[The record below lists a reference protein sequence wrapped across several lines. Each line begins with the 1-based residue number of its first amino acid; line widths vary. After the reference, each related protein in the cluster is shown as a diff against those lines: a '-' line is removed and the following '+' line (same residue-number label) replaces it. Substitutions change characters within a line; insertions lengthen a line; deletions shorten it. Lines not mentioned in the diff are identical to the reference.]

1 MKRKFYLRGLGIGI
15 LVTAVIMGIASGR
28 NRQMT
33 DEEIKARAK
42 ELGMVESTVLSNIVD
57 NSPPG
62 SAAPSQAPENTPAVS
77 TSPENT
83 PEVSVA
89 PSDSPGP
96 SVPPENDGKAPEG
109 NTPMASSVPQNTP
122 AASASPQRTPAAS
135 TPPVNTPAASAAP
148 QRTPAVSTPP
158 VNTPAVSAAPQN
170 SPKVSPTPKS
180 SPEAST
186 PSPSPSPENTPETSA
201 GETVTITIRSGQSSV
216 AVSKMLEE
224 AGLVTSAS
232 AYDKF
237 LCDNGYDK
245 RLKTGTYQIPVGA
258 SEEEIA
264 RIITSKAN

>member
-42 ELGMVESTVLSNIVD
+42 ELGMIESTVLSNMAT
-57 NSPPG
+57 NSPQG
-62 SAAPSQAPENTPAVS
+62 SVAPSQAPVESSLPEVS
-77 TSPENT
+77 SGVDEPTVSPSPENT
-83 PEVSVA
+83 PEVSASSENTPEASVS
-89 PSDSPGP
+89 PSDSPKP
-96 SVPPENDGKAPEG
+96 STPEVSSSPEN
-109 NTPMASSVPQNTP
+109 TPKV
-122 AASASPQRTPAAS
+122 SASPQNSPE
-135 TPPVNTPAASAAP
+135 
-148 QRTPAVSTPP
+148 
-158 VNTPAVSAAPQN
+158 VSA
-170 SPKVSPTPKS
+170 SPSI

-186 PSPSPSPENTPETSA
+186 PSPSPSPENTPEIPA
-201 GETVTITIRSGQSSV
+201 GETITITIRSGQSSV

-224 AGLVTSAS
+224 AGLVESAS

-245 RLKTGTYQIPVGA
+245 RLKTGSHVIPIGA

-264 RIITSKAN
+264 RIITSRAD

>member
-42 ELGMVESTVLSNIVD
+42 ELGMVESTVLSNID
-57 NSPPG
+57 ANNPQD
-62 SAAPSQAPENTPAVS
+62 SAAPSQAPENTPSVS
-77 TSPENT
+77 VPPENTPSVSPTPESTPVASVSPENT
-83 PEVSVA
+83 PEMST
-89 PSDSPGP
+89 PSPSPESTPVP
-96 SVPPENDGKAPEG
+96 SPSPSPE
-109 NTPMASSVPQNTP
+109 NTP
-122 AASASPQRTPAAS
+122 APSQA
-135 TPPVNTPAASAAP
+135 PVNTPE
-148 QRTPAVSTPP
+148 T
-158 VNTPAVSAAPQN
+158 
-170 SPKVSPTPKS
+170 
-180 SPEAST
+180 ST

-264 RIITSKAN
+264 RIITSKAD